1 MEIPTTKVYNL
12 DAVNNKSE
20 SVGQSFFR
28 VFIDKNV
35 EGELEIDKD
44 ELVITKEESNSRIV
58 LLLSVL
64 GCIEVLIS
72 SALVGVL
79 IHANMDDEGG
89 VNTIQNESKK
99 SI

>member
-64 GCIEVLIS
+64 GCIEVLFS
-72 SALVGVL
+72 STLVGVL
-79 IHANMDDEGG
+79 IHANMDEGG
-89 VNTIQNESKK
+89 VNMIQNESKK